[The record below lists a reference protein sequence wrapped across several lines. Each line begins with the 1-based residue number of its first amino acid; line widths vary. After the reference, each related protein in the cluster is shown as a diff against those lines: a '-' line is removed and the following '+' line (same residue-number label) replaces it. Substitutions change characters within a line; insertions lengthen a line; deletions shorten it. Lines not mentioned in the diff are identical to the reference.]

1 LELNL
6 WVARWGVEG
15 FLFWLVWRAWGDTC
29 LTLHLVVEMPPSPAL
44 RYSPGREPRADG
56 HKRGRSLESGLLFRE
71 KDDDLALFNEMQS
84 KEKESFLLQSTDDLE
99 DSFCSFLYLHSV
111 KRMFLFLVPAFGLR
125 HISDVNLGVSTR
137 GETSDLLNDGDKNDY
152 DWLLTPPDTPLFPSL
167 DDEPPLTSFG
177 SRGRPQ
183 SKPISI
189 SRSSTMLDALLFQ
202 MDKSYRSSR
211 GSASPNRLSP
221 SPRSG
226 TNTLQSRGRPSSV
239 PNSSPTPSLRYATPS
254 RRPSP
259 PPSKPMTPGS
269 KYSTYTPRRMST
281 GSSGSVVSS
290 GVRGTSPVKTN
301 RGNSASPKIRAWQT
315 NIPGFSSEAP
325 PNLRTSLAD
334 RPASYVRGSSPASR
348 NGRDSTSKFSR
359 QSMSPTA
366 SRSSSS
372 FHSHDRDQLSSRSKG
387 SIASSGDDD
396 LDSLQSI
403 TVGSLDRLSSRRG
416 GSFSTNRTPV
426 ISKKSARIV
435 SPSSAPKRSFDSAI
449 RQMDRKTPQN
459 MFRPL
464 LSSVPST
471 TFYAGKTNST
481 NRSLV
486 SRNSSVTTSSNA
498 SSDQGTTFALD
509 IEGSD
514 HNQDD
519 MASETDKILYPDI
532 HEEVFASDKIDALN
546 ANIKQEINRE
556 SIDILQNETRDPK
569 TVFGPNESE
578 DYISHIHIDTRVNE
592 NSEISHVRGD
602 ISEIGSFENTALCSH
617 CGCCYEVINQ
627 AEKNIGLCPEC
638 RRKATLLRVIIP
650 ETTLAV
656 FEDPSLITTNMPKEE
671 KSLSE
676 LPRETNVGDLRF
688 PYGERDVEESQT
700 SCSELNQVHSQQ
712 NSPLPNLLLEVGRQT
727 SGNQLET
734 NQSGVDCKKPDNE
747 FGNQHHYSDRPT
759 LNMDPME
766 GTGISVL
773 LKRSSSNK
781 GPVVQGRTFTATTI
795 SYDDLSLARE
805 SVNSFRSSTRPGS
818 YSASSS
824 IDLSST
830 RQTEFRV
837 QRQLSGRKLDVDC
850 GYDLRI
856 KPPSTTSSF
865 SGASNHSHHELGLA
879 TQETAGSTECG
890 FVEEVPRVLQEMQA
904 SENTVTD
911 VIDASSID
919 SVVEE
924 DKFEYDDSSR
934 VNNACSSKV
943 LSQAAVVQFD
953 DNLVASFPN
962 NGDCISHENAD
973 DHSNNARGVSNTEA
987 SVKAP
992 ELSSHEKHD
1001 MQNSNINELD
1011 ALVTTNCS
1019 TITESEIE
1027 GENYCENNIG
1037 TVNDDLSKSALDDFR
1052 EPSSQNPST
1061 DCHTASVSELNASES
1076 HGIEGSTVT
1085 VECQG
1090 AGNTRS
1096 LTLEEATDTILF
1108 CSSIVHDLAYQAATI
1123 AMEKECSDPFEGS
1136 EPTVTLLGK
1145 PNSDRKDSR
1154 SRPVISK
1161 RALKS
1166 HKTKTKQR
1174 RVETDVKTPSG
1185 KTENDENID
1194 ESFTHNVGLPNKV
1207 DSMKPPKLESKCNC
1221 II

>member
-1 LELNL
+1 
-6 WVARWGVEG
+6 
-15 FLFWLVWRAWGDTC
+15 
-29 LTLHLVVEMPPSPAL
+29 MPPSPAL
-44 RYSPGREPRADG
+44 RFSPGREPRGDS

-71 KDDDLALFNEMQS
+71 KDEDLTLFNEMQS
-84 KEKESFLLQSTDDLE
+84 REKESFLLQLTDDLE
-99 DSFCSFLYLHSV
+99 DSFSTKL
-111 KRMFLFLVPAFGLR
+111 K
-125 HISDVNLGVSTR
+125 HISDVNLGISIPGR
-137 GETSDLLNDGDKNDY
+137 GESSELLNDGEKNDY

-167 DDEPPLTSFG
+167 DDEPSQTSFG

-183 SKPISI
+183 SKPIAI
-189 SRSSTMLDALLFQ
+189 SRSSTM
-202 MDKSYRSSR
+202 DKSHRSSR

-239 PNSSPTPSLRYATPS
+239 PNSSPTPSVRYATPS
-254 RRPSP
+254 RRSSP
-259 PPSKPMTPGS
+259 PPSKPMTPAS
-269 KYSTYTPRRMST
+269 KHSIYTPSRIST

-290 GVRGTSPVKTN
+290 GVRGTSPGKTN

-315 NIPGFSSEAP
+315 NIPGFSTEVP

-348 NGRDSTSKFSR
+348 NGRDSASKFNR

-372 FHSHDRDQLSSRSKG
+372 FHSHDRDQLSTRSKG

-403 TVGSLDRLSSRRG
+403 TMGSADRLSSRRG
-416 GSFSTNRTPV
+416 ASFSTNKNPT

-435 SPSSAPKRSFDSAI
+435 SPSSAPKRSFDSVV

-471 TFYAGKTNST
+471 TFYAGKANSAH
-481 NRSLV
+481 RSLV

-509 IEGSD
+509 TEGSE

-519 MASETDKILYPDI
+519 MASEADKILFPDM
-532 HEEVFASDKIDALN
+532 HEVFVFDKVEALN
-546 ANIKQEINRE
+546 AKIEQEIKRE
-556 SIDILQNETRDPK
+556 SVHILQNETRDPK
-569 TVFGPNESE
+569 TVFVPIEFADS
-578 DYISHIHIDTRVNE
+578 ISHIHIDTRINE
-592 NSEISHVRGD
+592 SSEISRVRGV
-602 ISEIGSFENTALCSH
+602 ISETGSFENSALCSY
-617 CGCCYEVINQ
+617 CGCWYEVTNH

-638 RRKATLLRVIIP
+638 SRKTSLLRVIFP

-656 FEDPSLITTNMPKEE
+656 SEDPPLIAANIPKEE

-676 LPRETNVGDLRF
+676 TNQLELPQETNVGNLRF
-688 PYGERDVEESQT
+688 PYGERDTEESQT
-700 SCSELNQVHSQQ
+700 SCSEVKQDHSQ
-712 NSPLPNLLLEVGRQT
+712 NSPLPNPLVEGGRQT
-727 SGNQLET
+727 SDNQLEI
-734 NQSGVDCKKPDNE
+734 NQLGVDYEKPNNE
-747 FGNQHHYSDRPT
+747 SGDKHHSSDRPN
-759 LNMDPME
+759 LNVDPTE

-773 LKRSSSNK
+773 LKRTSSNK
-781 GPVVQGRTFTATTI
+781 GPVVQSRSFTATTI
-795 SYDDLSLARE
+795 SYDDLCLARD
-805 SVNSFRSSTRPGS
+805 SVNSFRSTPRPGS

-824 IDLSST
+824 IDLGST
-830 RQTEFRV
+830 RQTEFRS

-856 KPPSTTSSF
+856 KPPSTASSF
-865 SGASNHSHHELGLA
+865 SGTSNHSRHELGLA
-879 TQETAGSTECG
+879 TQETTANTEYGS
-890 FVEEVPRVLQEMQA
+890 VEEVSQVFQEMQA
-904 SENTVTD
+904 LGNTMSEI
-911 VIDASSID
+911 IDASSID
-919 SVVEE
+919 LVVEE
-924 DKFEYDDSSR
+924 DEVECDDSSR
-934 VNNACSSKV
+934 LNNPCRSEFSSH
-943 LSQAAVVQFD
+943 ATVVQSD
-953 DNLVASFPN
+953 DNLVTSIPIH
-962 NGDCISHENAD
+962 GDCMSHENVD
-973 DHSNNARGVSNTEA
+973 DCQNNAKDVSDTETSA
-987 SVKAP
+987 KTS
-992 ELSSHEKHD
+992 ELSSQEKHD
-1001 MQNSNINELD
+1001 VQNSNVNELD

-1019 TITESEIE
+1019 PITESEIE
-1027 GENYCENNIG
+1027 GENYSENMIDM
-1037 TVNDDLSKSALDDFR
+1037 VNDDLSKRALDDFR
-1052 EPSSQNPST
+1052 EPSAQNLSNESYA
-1061 DCHTASVSELNASES
+1061 ASVSEVNVSES

-1108 CSSIVHDLAYQAATI
+1108 CSSIVHDLAYQAATL

-1136 EPTVTLLGK
+1136 KPTVTLLGK
-1145 PNSDRKDSR
+1145 FNSDRNSR
-1154 SRPVISK
+1154 SRPVSK
-1161 RALKS
+1161 RTSKS
-1166 HKTKTKQR
+1166 QKTKTKQR

-1185 KTENDENID
+1185 KAENDENID

-1221 II
+1221 IIM

>member
-1 LELNL
+1 
-6 WVARWGVEG
+6 
-15 FLFWLVWRAWGDTC
+15 
-29 LTLHLVVEMPPSPAL
+29 MPPSPAL

-71 KDDDLALFNEMQS
+71 KDDDLALFNEMQIR
-84 KEKESFLLQSTDDLE
+84 EKDSFLLQSSDDLE
-99 DSFCSFLYLHSV
+99 DSFTT
-111 KRMFLFLVPAFGLR
+111 KLR
-125 HISDVNLGVSTR
+125 HISDVNLGISIPGR
-137 GETSDLLNDGDKNDY
+137 GESSELLNDGDKNDY

-167 DDEPPLTSFG
+167 DDEPPLSSFG

-189 SRSSTMLDALLFQ
+189 SRSSTM
-202 MDKSYRSSR
+202 DKSYQSRR

-226 TNTLQSRGRPSSV
+226 TNTLQSRGRPSSL
-239 PNSSPTPSLRYATPS
+239 PNSSPTPSVRYATPS

-259 PPSKPMTPGS
+259 PPSKSMAPAS
-269 KYSTYTPRRMST
+269 KSTYTPRRMST

-290 GVRGTSPVKTN
+290 GVRGSSPVKTN

-348 NGRDSTSKFSR
+348 NSRESTSKFSR

-366 SRSSSS
+366 SRSSS
-372 FHSHDRDQLSSRSKG
+372 HDRDQFSSRSKG

-396 LDSLQSI
+396 LESLQSI

-416 GSFSTNRTPV
+416 GSFSTNRTPA
-426 ISKKSARIV
+426 ISKKPARIA

-449 RQMDRKTPQN
+449 RQMDRKIPQN

-471 TFYAGKTNST
+471 TFYAGKANSAH
-481 NRSLV
+481 RSLV

-509 IEGSD
+509 TEGSD

-519 MASETDKILYPDI
+519 MANEVDKILYPDI
-532 HEEVFASDKIDALN
+532 HEEMFAFDKIDALN
-546 ANIKQEINRE
+546 ANIKQEMNRE
-556 SIDILQNETRDPK
+556 SVDILQSETRNPK
-569 TVFGPNESE
+569 TVFGPIESE
-578 DYISHIHIDTRVNE
+578 DSISHIRIDTRVNE
-592 NSEISHVRGD
+592 SSEISHAKGD
-602 ISEIGSFENTALCSH
+602 ISETGSFENTALCSH
-617 CGCCYEVINQ
+617 CGCCYEVTNQ
-627 AEKNIGLCPEC
+627 PEKNIGLCPEC
-638 RRKATLLRVIIP
+638 KITLLRVIIP

-656 FEDPSLITTNMPKEE
+656 SENSSLITTNMPKEE
-671 KSLSE
+671 KSLPETNQLMVASE
-676 LPRETNVGDLRF
+676 LPQETNMGNLRF
-688 PYGERDVEESQT
+688 PHGEQNAEENQT
-700 SCSELNQVHSQQ
+700 SCRELNQDHSQ
-712 NSPLPNLLLEVGRQT
+712 NSPLPNSLTDGGRQT
-727 SGNQLET
+727 SGNQLEM
-734 NQSGVDCKKPDNE
+734 NQSGVDYKKPDIE
-747 FGNQHHYSDRPT
+747 FGDQHHRSDRPN

-795 SYDDLSLARE
+795 SYDDLSLARD
-805 SVNSFRSSTRPGS
+805 SVSSFRSSTRPGS

-824 IDLSST
+824 IDLSSS

-850 GYDLRI
+850 GYDSRI
-856 KPPSTTSSF
+856 KPPSTASSF
-865 SGASNHSHHELGLA
+865 SGASIHSRQELGLA
-879 TQETAGSTECG
+879 TRETSGSTECG
-890 FVEEVPRVLQEMQA
+890 SVEEVPRVLQEMQA
-904 SENTVTD
+904 SENTVAD
-911 VIDASSID
+911 VIDASSTD
-919 SVVEE
+919 LVVEE
-924 DKFEYDDSSR
+924 DKFEHDDSSR
-934 VNNACSSKV
+934 VNNACNPEL
-943 LSQAAVVQFD
+943 LSQAD
-953 DNLVASFPN
+953 DNLVTSFQN
-962 NGDCISHENAD
+962 HEDCISPENVD
-973 DHSNNARGVSNTEA
+973 DNPNNARDVSDTETSA
-987 SVKAP
+987 KAP
-992 ELSSHEKHD
+992 ELSSHDKQD
-1001 MQNSNINELD
+1001 VQNSNVNELD

-1027 GENYCENNIG
+1027 GENNCENNIG
-1037 TVNDDLSKSALDDFR
+1037 MANDDLSKSTLDDFR
-1052 EPSSQNPST
+1052 EPSN
-1061 DCHTASVSELNASES
+1061 DCHAVSVSEVNVSES
-1076 HGIEGSTVT
+1076 HRIEGSTVT

-1108 CSSIVHDLAYQAATI
+1108 CSSIVHDLAYKAATI
-1123 AMEKECSDPFEGS
+1123 ATEKECSNPFEGS

-1145 PNSDRKDSR
+1145 ANSDRKDSR
-1154 SRPVISK
+1154 NRPTSK
-1161 RALKS
+1161 RTLKS
-1166 HKTKTKQR
+1166 QKTKTKQR
-1174 RVETDVKTPSG
+1174 RVETDVKIPSG

-1221 II
+1221 IIM

>member
-1 LELNL
+1 
-6 WVARWGVEG
+6 
-15 FLFWLVWRAWGDTC
+15 
-29 LTLHLVVEMPPSPAL
+29 MPPSPAL

-71 KDDDLALFNEMQS
+71 KGDDLALFNEMQS
-84 KEKESFLLQSTDDLE
+84 REKDSFLLQSSDDLE
-99 DSFCSFLYLHSV
+99 DSFTT
-111 KRMFLFLVPAFGLR
+111 KLR
-125 HISDVNLGVSTR
+125 HISDVNLGISIPGR
-137 GETSDLLNDGDKNDY
+137 GETSELLNDGDKNDY

-177 SRGRPQ
+177 SRGRSQ

-189 SRSSTMLDALLFQ
+189 SRSSTM
-202 MDKSYRSSR
+202 DKNYRSSR

-226 TNTLQSRGRPSSV
+226 TNTLQSRGRPLSV
-239 PNSSPTPSLRYATPS
+239 PNSSPTPSVRFATPT

-259 PPSKPMTPGS
+259 PPSKSVAPTS
-269 KYSTYTPRRMST
+269 KSTYTPRRMST

-348 NGRDSTSKFSR
+348 NSRDSTSKFGR

-366 SRSSSS
+366 SRSSS
-372 FHSHDRDQLSSRSKG
+372 HDRDQFSSRSKG
-387 SIASSGDDD
+387 SIASSGDED
-396 LDSLQSI
+396 LESLPSI

-416 GSFSTNRTPV
+416 EPFSTNRTPA
-426 ISKKSARIV
+426 ISKKSAKIV
-435 SPSSAPKRSFDSAI
+435 SPSSAPKRLFDSAI

-471 TFYAGKTNST
+471 TFYAGKANSAH
-481 NRSLV
+481 RSLV
-486 SRNSSVTTSSNA
+486 SRNSSVTTSSNT
-498 SSDQGTTFALD
+498 SSDVGTAFALD
-509 IEGSD
+509 TEGSD

-519 MASETDKILYPDI
+519 MASEADKILYPDI
-532 HEEVFASDKIDALN
+532 HEEMFVFDKIDALN

-556 SIDILQNETRDPK
+556 SVDILQNETRDPK
-569 TVFGPNESE
+569 TVFCPIESE
-578 DYISHIHIDTRVNE
+578 DSISHIHIVTRVNE
-592 NSEISHVRGD
+592 SSEISRVKGD
-602 ISEIGSFENTALCSH
+602 ISETGSSENTALCSH
-617 CGCCYEVINQ
+617 CGCCYEVTNQ

-638 RRKATLLRVIIP
+638 KTALLRVVIP

-656 FEDPSLITTNMPKEE
+656 SENSSLITTNMPKEE
-671 KSLSE
+671 KSLPGTNQLMVASE
-676 LPRETNVGDLRF
+676 LPQETNVGNLRF
-688 PYGERDVEESQT
+688 PHGELDAEESQT
-700 SCSELNQVHSQQ
+700 SCSELNQDHSQ
-712 NSPLPNLLLEVGRQT
+712 NRPLPNSLTEGGRQT
-727 SGNQLET
+727 SGNQLEM
-734 NQSGVDCKKPDNE
+734 NQSGVDYKKPDNE
-747 FGNQHHYSDRPT
+747 FGDQHHHNDLPN

-795 SYDDLSLARE
+795 SYDDLSLARD
-805 SVNSFRSSTRPGS
+805 SVSSFRSSTRPGS

-824 IDLSST
+824 IDLSSS

-850 GYDLRI
+850 GYDSRI
-856 KPPSTTSSF
+856 KPPSTASSF
-865 SGASNHSHHELGLA
+865 SGASIHSRQELGLA
-879 TQETAGSTECG
+879 TRETSGSTECG
-890 FVEEVPRVLQEMQA
+890 SVEEMPRVLQELQA

-911 VIDASSID
+911 LIDASSTD
-919 SVVEE
+919 LVVEE
-924 DKFEYDDSSR
+924 DKLEHDDSCR
-934 VNNACSSKV
+934 VNNACSSEF
-943 LSQAAVVQFD
+943 LSQAADVQSD
-953 DNLVASFPN
+953 DSLVASFQN
-962 NGDCISHENAD
+962 HEDCISYENVD
-973 DHSNNARGVSNTEA
+973 DNPNNARDASDTETSA
-987 SVKAP
+987 K
-992 ELSSHEKHD
+992 ELSSHEKQD
-1001 MQNSNINELD
+1001 VQNSNVIELD

-1019 TITESEIE
+1019 IITESEIE
-1027 GENYCENNIG
+1027 GENDCENNIG
-1037 TVNDDLSKSALDDFR
+1037 VVNDDPSKSILDDFR
-1052 EPSSQNPST
+1052 EPCN
-1061 DCHTASVSELNASES
+1061 DCHSASVSEVNVSES
-1076 HGIEGSTVT
+1076 HRIEGSTVT

-1123 AMEKECSDPFEGS
+1123 AMKKECSDPFEGS

-1145 PNSDRKDSR
+1145 AKSDRKDSR
-1154 SRPVISK
+1154 NRPVNK
-1161 RALKS
+1161 RTLKS

-1207 DSMKPPKLESKCNC
+1207 DSMRPPKLESKCNC
-1221 II
+1221 IIM